1 MILGIGNDIVAI
13 SRIKK
18 IFLKFGDKFL
28 KKIYCENEIKI
39 AKNYLNQGNNDKLYS
54 YLAKRLCAKEACAKA
69 LGIGL
74 GRGINF
80 NDIAVINNHLG
91 KPEII
96 IADEKINYVKQI
108 FSCQNFYIHLSL
120 SDEKDLASAM
130 VIIEKIDNKI

>member
-13 SRIKK
+13 SRIEK
-18 IFLKFGDKFL
+18 IFSQYGDKFL

-39 AKNYLNQGNNDKLYS
+39 AQNYFNQGKNNKLYS
-54 YLAKRLCAKEACAKA
+54 YLAKRFSAKEACAKA
-69 LGIGL
+69 IGIGL

-80 NDIAVINNHLG
+80 NDIAILNNELG
-91 KPEII
+91 KAEIKI
-96 IADEKINYVKQI
+96 SDEKINFIKKI
-108 FSCQNFYIHLSL
+108 LSCENFYIHLSL

>member
-18 IFLKFGDKFL
+18 IFLKFEDKFL
-28 KKIYCENEIKI
+28 KKIFCENEIMI
-39 AKNYLNQGNNDKLYS
+39 ARNLQNQKKMDNLYA
-54 YLAKRLCAKEACAKA
+54 YLAKRFCAKEACAKA

-80 NDIAVINNHLG
+80 SDIAVKNNHLG
-91 KPEII
+91 KAEII
-96 IADEKINYVKQI
+96 ISNEKINFIKQI
-108 FSCQNFYIHLSL
+108 LSCQNFCIHLSL

-130 VIIEKIDNKI
+130 VIIEKIDN